1 MIKLEMDID
10 NLNYDDLMEQYL
22 PVMAEKLRES
32 GNPVAMLISN
42 GMPANMAKKI
52 VNGLSQDKK
61 DALAADLLNTY
72 SKKLIDAATAYAVRN
87 GVGITISKIHASVEK

>member
-1 MIKLEMDID
+1 MIKLEMDIE

-42 GMPANMAKKI
+42 GMPAAMAKKI

-61 DALAADLLNTY
+61 DALAADLLNAY
-72 SKKLIDAATAYAVRN
+72 SKKLIDAATAYAVHN
-87 GVGITISKIHASVEK
+87 GVGITISKIHATAEK